1 MTRFILLCFFAS
13 SLLLASS
20 LARAERITVGS
31 ETGDDLINAC
41 ARMPD
46 MRIIATNKGNYN
58 GCCSKALGYCILCP
72 SVGKCYKFSN
82 AKSLN
87 EFKKDIAPNG
97 NLIINEKPVRPLGV
111 IKKTAP
117 NNRKVVE

>member
-1 MTRFILLCFFAS
+1 MTRFVLLCFLAS
-13 SLLLASS
+13 SFLLASS
-20 LARAERITVGS
+20 LARAARVTISS

-58 GCCSKALGYCILCP
+58 GCCSKALGYCVLCP
-72 SVGKCYKFSN
+72 SVGKCYKFTN

-87 EFKKDIAPNG
+87 EFKKGLAPGG
-97 NLIINEKPVRPLGV
+97 NKVIEDKPVRPLGI
-111 IKKTAP
+111 IKKSAP